1 MRFSQLYAPTL
12 KQAPS
17 DAEVV
22 SHELLYRAG
31 FIRKVAAG
39 VYSYLPLA
47 KKTLSKIEKIVREEM
62 NAIGAQEVS
71 MPIIQPAELW
81 KITGRW
87 EDYGPEMMKL
97 KDRHDRE
104 FTLGPTH
111 EEVFTEVVKDELRSY
126 KQLPVF
132 LYQIG
137 SKYRDEIRPRFGLL
151 RAREFIM
158 KDGYSFHDSQESLN
172 EAYEACRRAYSRIT
186 ERIGLEYLII
196 EAASGAIGG
205 SESHE
210 FVSFAPVG
218 ETNLLRCEKCGYSS
232 NDEQAPY
239 KGLYTKTDDIEKPL
253 TLVHTP
259 NVRTVEQVANFL
271 GVRPSYIVKSLL
283 FVGRNGFVMALIQGD
298 RELNLEKLK
307 VHVNDQSLRLAEPD
321 EVYEAFNVPIGF
333 IGPVGIKDT
342 KIVADYG
349 IKYMKN
355 VVVGGM
361 KQDYHY
367 INANLNRDFYVD
379 SYTDLRVVQANDPCP
394 NCGAPLSGSKGIE
407 LGHVFKLGTKYSKSM
422 NALYMDQKGE
432 LKPFIMGCYG
442 WGVSRTMAAVVE
454 QLHDEKGIIWP
465 RSISPFE
472 VIITVVSMQDK
483 HQKTIAESIYKD
495 LLEKG
500 VEVLLDDRELSPGM
514 KFKDADLIGFP
525 LRITIGRS
533 LAEGFVEIRLRNQE
547 KSLRVKVEGSS
558 ISSKVMEMLNEYNP
572 HKKV

>member
-39 VYSYLPLA
+39 VYSYLPLG
-47 KKTLSKIEKIVREEM
+47 KRTLSKIEKIVREEM

-111 EEVFTEVVKDELRSY
+111 EEVFTEIVKDELCSY

-172 EAYEACRRAYSRIT
+172 ETYEACRKAYSKIT
-186 ERIGLEYLII
+186 ERIGLEYLIT

-218 ETNLLRCEKCGYSS
+218 ETNLLKCEKCGYSS

-239 KGLYTKTDDIEKPL
+239 KGEYVKTDDTEKPL

-271 GVRPSYIVKSLL
+271 NVKPSQIVKSLL

-321 EVYEAFNVPIGF
+321 EVYETFSVPIGF
-333 IGPVGIKDT
+333 IGPVGIKDVRV
-342 KIVADYG
+342 IADHG

-367 INANLNRDFYVD
+367 INANLNRDFFVD
-379 SYTDLRVVQANDPCP
+379 SYTDLRVVQENDPCP

-422 NALYMDQKGE
+422 NALYMDQNGE

-454 QLHDEKGIIWP
+454 QLHDQDGIIWP

-472 VIITVVSMQDK
+472 VIVTVVSMQD
-483 HQKTIAESIYKD
+483 HDQKSCAERIYKD
-495 LLEKG
+495 LSEKG

-525 LRITIGRS
+525 LRITIGKTLS
-533 LAEGFVEIRLRNQE
+533 EGVMEIKMRNQE
-547 KSLRVKVEGSS
+547 KPLKMKVEAGSVV
-558 ISSKVMEMLNEYNP
+558 SKVIEMLNEYNP

>member
-87 EDYGPEMMKL
+87 EDYGAEMMKL

-172 EAYEACRRAYSRIT
+172 EAYEACRKAYSKII
-186 ERIGLEYLII
+186 ERIGLEYLIT

-239 KGLYTKTDDIEKPL
+239 KGVYAKTDDTEKPL

-307 VHVNDQSLRLAEPD
+307 VHVNDQSLRLAGPD

-432 LKPFIMGCYG
+432 LRPFIMGCYG

-472 VIITVVSMQDK
+472 VIITIVSMQDK
-483 HQKTIAESIYKD
+483 YQKTIAESIYKD
-495 LLEKG
+495 LSEKG

>member
-47 KKTLSKIEKIVREEM
+47 KRTLSKIEKIVREEM

-111 EEVFTEVVKDELRSY
+111 EEVFTEIVKDELRSY

-172 EAYEACRRAYSRIT
+172 ETYEACRKAYSKIT
-186 ERIGLEYLII
+186 ERIGLEYLIT

-239 KGLYTKTDDIEKPL
+239 KGEYTKADDAEKPL

-259 NVRTVEQVANFL
+259 NVRTVEQVASFL
-271 GVRPSYIVKSLL
+271 NVKPNQIVKSLL

-307 VHVNDQSLRLAEPD
+307 VHVNDQSLRLAEPN
-321 EVYEAFNVPIGF
+321 EVYETFGVPIGF
-333 IGPVGIKDT
+333 IGPVGIKDVRV
-342 KIVADYG
+342 IADHG

-367 INANLNRDFYVD
+367 INANLNRDFFVD
-379 SYTDLRVVQANDPCP
+379 SYTDLRVVQENDPCP
-394 NCGAPLSGSKGIE
+394 NCGTPLSGSKGIE
-407 LGHVFKLGTKYSKSM
+407 LGHVFKLGVKYSKSM
-422 NALYMDQKGE
+422 NALYMDQNGE

-454 QLHDEKGIIWP
+454 QLHDQDGIIWP

-472 VIITVVSMQDK
+472 VIITVVSIQD
-483 HQKTIAESIYKD
+483 HNQKTCAERIYKD
-495 LLEKG
+495 LSEKG
-500 VEVLLDDRELSPGM
+500 MEVLLDDRELSPGM

-525 LRITIGRS
+525 LRVTIGKALS
-533 LAEGFVEIRLRNQE
+533 EGVIEIKMRNQE
-547 KSLRVKVEGSS
+547 KPLKMKVEAGSVT
-558 ISSKVMEMLNEYNP
+558 SKVIEMLNEYNP

>member
-12 KQAPS
+12 KEAPS
-17 DAEVV
+17 DAEVI
-22 SHELLYRAG
+22 SHALLYRAG

-47 KKTLSKIEKIVREEM
+47 KRTLSKIEKIVREEM

-97 KDRHDRE
+97 RDRHDRE

-111 EEVFTEVVKDELRSY
+111 EEVFTQVVKDELRSY

-172 EAYEACRRAYSRIT
+172 EAYEACRKAYSKIT
-186 ERIGLEYLII
+186 ERIGLEYVIT

-218 ETNLLRCEKCGYSS
+218 ETNLLKCEKCGYSS

-239 KGLYTKTDDIEKPL
+239 KGEYIKNDDIEKPL

-259 NVRTVEQVANFL
+259 NVKTVEQVANFL
-271 GVRPSYIVKSLL
+271 NVKPSQIVKSLL

-298 RELNLEKLK
+298 RELNVEKLK
-307 VHVNDQSLRLAEPD
+307 VHVNDQSLRLAEPN
-321 EVYEAFNVPIGF
+321 EVFETFNVPIGF
-333 IGPVGIKDT
+333 IGPVGIKDVRV
-342 KIVADYG
+342 IADHG

-367 INANLNRDFYVD
+367 VNANLNRDFSAD
-379 SYTDLRVVQANDPCP
+379 SYTDLRVVQAGDPCP
-394 NCGAPLSGSKGIE
+394 NCGVPLIGSKGIE

-422 NALYMDQKGE
+422 NAMYMDQNGD

-454 QLHDEKGIIWP
+454 QLHDEDGIIWP
-465 RSISPFE
+465 RLISPFE
-472 VIITVVSMQDK
+472 VIITVVSIQDQN
-483 HQKTIAESIYKD
+483 QKTLAERIYKD
-495 LLEKG
+495 LMEKG

-525 LRITIGRS
+525 LRITVGKT
-533 LAEGFVEIRLRNQE
+533 LTEGVVELKLRNQI
-547 KSLRVKVEGSS
+547 KPQKIRAEGNDVV
-558 ISSKVMEMLNEYNP
+558 SKAIEMLNNYNP
-572 HKKV
+572 HEKV

>member
-12 KQAPS
+12 KEAPS

-22 SHELLYRAG
+22 SHALLYRAG

-47 KKTLSKIEKIVREEM
+47 KRTLSKIEKIVREQM

-111 EEVFTEVVKDELRSY
+111 EEVFTQIVKDELRSY

-137 SKYRDEIRPRFGLL
+137 PKYRDEIRPRFGLL

-158 KDGYSFHDSQESLN
+158 KDGYSFHDSQESLD
-172 EAYEACRRAYSRIT
+172 ETYQACTRAYSKIA
-186 ERIGLEYLII
+186 EAIGLKYVIT

-239 KGLYTKTDDIEKPL
+239 KGEYLKDDSTEKPL
-253 TLVHTP
+253 SIVHTP
-259 NVRTVEQVANFL
+259 NVKTVEQVAQFL
-271 GVRPSYIVKSLL
+271 NVKASQVVKSLL

-298 RELNLEKLK
+298 RELNVEKLK
-307 VHVNDQSLRLAEPD
+307 VHMNDQSLRLAEPD
-321 EVYEAFNVPIGF
+321 EVFEVFKVPIGF
-333 IGPVGIKDT
+333 IGPVGIKDVRV
-342 KIVADYG
+342 VADHG
-349 IKYMKN
+349 IKFMKN

-367 INANLNRDFYVD
+367 INANPGRDFSVD

-394 NCGAPLSGSKGIE
+394 NCGSPLIGSKGIE
-407 LGHVFKLGTKYSKSM
+407 LGHVFKLGTKYSRSM
-422 NALYMDQKGE
+422 NALYMDQNGE
-432 LKPFIMGCYG
+432 QRPFIMGCYG

-454 QLHDEKGIIWP
+454 QLHDEDGIIWP
-465 RSISPFE
+465 RSVSPFE
-472 VIITVVSMQDK
+472 VIITVVSIQDQAQK
-483 HQKTIAESIYKD
+483 HLSEDVYRS
-495 LLEKG
+495 LMENGL
-500 VEVLLDDRELSPGM
+500 EVLLDDREISPGM

-525 LRITIGRS
+525 LRITVGKT
-533 LAEGFVEIRLRNQE
+533 LAEGFVELKMRNQQ
-547 KSLRVKVEGSS
+547 KPFKIKADTGT
-558 ISSKVMEMLNEYNP
+558 IISKVIQMLDEYDP
-572 HKKV
+572 HRKV

>member
-1 MRFSQLYAPTL
+1 
-12 KQAPS
+12 
-17 DAEVV
+17 
-22 SHELLYRAG
+22 
-31 FIRKVAAG
+31 
-39 VYSYLPLA
+39 
-47 KKTLSKIEKIVREEM
+47 
-62 NAIGAQEVS
+62 
-71 MPIIQPAELW
+71 
-81 KITGRW
+81 
-87 EDYGPEMMKL
+87 
-97 KDRHDRE
+97 
-104 FTLGPTH
+104 
-111 EEVFTEVVKDELRSY
+111 
-126 KQLPVF
+126 
-132 LYQIG
+132 
-137 SKYRDEIRPRFGLL
+137 
-151 RAREFIM
+151 
-158 KDGYSFHDSQESLN
+158 
-172 EAYEACRRAYSRIT
+172 
-186 ERIGLEYLII
+186 
-196 EAASGAIGG
+196 
-205 SESHE
+205 
-210 FVSFAPVG
+210 G

-239 KGLYTKTDDIEKPL
+239 KGVYTKTDDTEKPL

-307 VHVNDQSLRLAEPD
+307 VHMNDQSLRLAEPD

-558 ISSKVMEMLNEYNP
+558 ISSKVMEMLNEYNL